1 MRKEILNKPEK
12 NTRIL
17 IADRQAMFREA
28 LKVLL
33 ESQPDFTVVAET
45 DDGEG
50 LARLVSDLRPD
61 VLLMDLKL
69 RKRFGLE
76 LLPKISTCQTDTRP
90 IVLTDAI
97 AQSEVVQA
105 LLWGARGVL
114 LKGVPTN
121 LLFNGIRRV
130 MGGEYWISHDGV
142 AELIRRLRSLAALA
156 EQNTQFQAR
165 SLSPQQ
171 RQIVEAI
178 ASGYSNREIADELR
192 LSERTVKYHLSRIC
206 SRFGVSG
213 RMELARYS
221 LENNVIQQA

>member
-1 MRKEILNKPEK
+1 MS
-12 NTRIL
+12 TRIL
-17 IADRQAMFREA
+17 IADRQVMFREV

-33 ESQPDFTVVAET
+33 ESQPDFAVVAET
-45 DDGEG
+45 DDGER
-50 LARLVSDLRPD
+50 LAHLISDFKPD

-76 LLPKISTCQTDTRP
+76 VLPEIAARRTDVRP

-97 AQSEVVQA
+97 TQGEIIQA
-105 LLWGARGVL
+105 LLMGARGVL
-114 LKGVPTN
+114 LKNVNTN
-121 LLFNGIRRV
+121 LLFNSIRTV

-142 AELIRRLRSLAALA
+142 AELVRHLRSLAALA
-156 EQNTQFQAR
+156 EQSTQSQAR

-178 ASGYSNREIADELR
+178 ASGCSNREIAEELR
-192 LSERTVKYHLSRIC
+192 VSERTVKYHLTRIF
-206 SRFGVSG
+206 SKFGVSG

-221 LENNVIQQA
+221 LENKVVREA